1 MIKRKIFIAS
11 DTTNPKKVQNIIN
24 QSKSNKI
31 QIGYKFGLEFMN
43 SKKGRQFISKLKT
56 CFHCVADE

>member
-1 MIKRKIFIAS
+1 MIKRKIFIAC

-31 QIGYKFGLEFMN
+31 QIG
-43 SKKGRQFISKLKT
+43 SLKT
-56 CFHCVADE
+56 IGEAKIGTPPANMCAIFLL